1 MTFET
6 RTNPFVP
13 VETLVD
19 ILSRSARE
27 EDKLARN
34 PSELGRILNEARAQ
48 GYAAAIRARRVSDE
62 ISLAVPVRTG
72 DRVLACLT
80 VRMKT
85 AQERFLPRLAA
96 AAARIR
102 DEFDRQHAGSNRS

>member
-1 MTFET
+1 
-6 RTNPFVP
+6 
-13 VETLVD
+13 
-19 ILSRSARE
+19 
-27 EDKLARN
+27 
-34 PSELGRILNEARAQ
+34 
-48 GYAAAIRARRVSDE
+48 VSDE

-80 VRMKT
+80 VRFSASAVPMKT